1 MDFEEKLSVIYDEP
15 TLPPDLSGKYHI
27 LSCLKYNDKKHIF
40 LIAENSSENKFILK
54 CAYGQF
60 ASLLKKEMS
69 ILQEAEKVT
78 ACPKLVDFAEK
89 DDYSFL
95 IREYVDGETIADI
108 VGKKT
113 LSTNEAFAIAEKVC
127 HALQK
132 LHSLEPP
139 IIMRDIKP
147 ENIVI
152 ANGQCIFIDFD
163 AAREW
168 NEENS
173 TDTVCIGTRTTA
185 APEQFGYKQTDIRTD
200 IYAIG
205 MLITYLLTGDY
216 NSAEIKSKNA
226 RKVVQKCTQFSP
238 EKRYRNAAEVCKA
251 IKPGK
256 LKYIAIPIAAV
267 VAISIAA
274 NIIYLSTKDTH
285 KISSAN
291 TYSFSR
297 QASSSSD
304 RMVSDALEHING
316 QAGETVLP
324 GKTRAELVEYMLN
337 DSEYAVFDGKEWP
350 ARATDNEDYFISSV
364 VDNNLTELGEDP
376 VVMLDSKSS
385 ASMSTG
391 WFVSSVIYT
400 YDVSINSFR
409 VYVDGDAG
417 HYDADV
423 VADFFR
429 RHLQAGEHIRIDET
443 RSMSFIS
450 CDDNGFYFI
459 EYGSDDNSDR
469 HLRLR
474 YYTFSD
480 FVKYLNSLNKQMWYY
495 EIEQSLNQ

>member
-15 TLPPDLSGKYHI
+15 TLPPELSEKYHI

-69 ILQEAEKVT
+69 ILKEAEKVT
-78 ACPKLVDFAEK
+78 ACPNVVDFAEK

-95 IREYVDGETIADI
+95 IREYVVGDTIADI

-127 HALQK
+127 HTLQE

-173 TDTVCIGTRTTA
+173 TDTVCIGT
-185 APEQFGYKQTDIRTD
+185 D

-216 NSAEIKSKNA
+216 NSAELKSKNA

-238 EKRYRNAAEVCKA
+238 EKRYRNAAEVCRA
-251 IKPGK
+251 MKPGK

-274 NIIYLSTKDTH
+274 NIIYLSTKDTY

-297 QASSSSD
+297 QAVNSSD
-304 RMVSDALEHING
+304 RIVSDALEHIND

-337 DSEYAVFDGKEWP
+337 DSEYAVFGGKEWP